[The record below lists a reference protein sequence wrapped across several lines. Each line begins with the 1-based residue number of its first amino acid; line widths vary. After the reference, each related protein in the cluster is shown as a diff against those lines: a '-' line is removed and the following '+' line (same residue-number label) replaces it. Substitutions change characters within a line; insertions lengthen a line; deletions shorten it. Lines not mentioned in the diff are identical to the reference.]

1 MILSPD
7 TSKLSADEL
16 YGHLAFVERAA
27 RIGSWRWVLG
37 EEKPVISA
45 GMAAM
50 LGISD
55 GSELRPGWVLDRLQQ
70 EDSVR
75 VAEAVRKA
83 LERPNPFH
91 FRVKVRVPEL
101 GVRIFDTTGDVSVD
115 ASGKPVALY
124 GVCRDVTAMVEAEA
138 AISTSEA
145 NYRLLAEESNDI
157 IARHGPD
164 FRTTYIS
171 PAMKRVLGYAPW
183 ERLGTLTTEDIH
195 PDDLPALV
203 GMFRKSFDD
212 DGCWTA
218 TIRHR
223 HKRGHYVWLEVTA
236 RALRDQETGRLR
248 EIVSVTRDVTA
259 RKEAERALEE
269 ALANAETASR
279 TKSRFLAN
287 MSHELR
293 TPLNAIIGF
302 SEILKDEMFG
312 PLGAPRYKEY
322 AELINESGAL
332 LLDLINDIL
341 DMAKVE
347 AGKYELHLEDLDA
360 AEIVEGS
367 LRLLRRR
374 AEDANVTLVRDY
386 PAGAVPLHA
395 DRRALKQIT
404 LNLVANA
411 VKFTPGGEVRIS
423 LVQDGEDAV
432 LRVADTGIGISRND
446 LERIGQPFEQA
457 RSDAQVA
464 QAGTGLGLALV
475 RSLAEMHGGSLAI
488 DSEEGQGTTVTVRIP
503 RNATSHALPAEASGN
518 AA

>member
-1 MILSPD
+1 MNFSFDKMPM
-7 TSKLSADEL
+7 TAADL
-16 YGHLAFVERAA
+16 HRHLEFIERAA

-37 EEKPVISA
+37 EERPSISP

-50 LGISD
+50 LGIRD
-55 GSELRPGWVLDRLQQ
+55 ESELRSGWILDRLQQ
-70 EDSVR
+70 EDCVV
-75 VAEAVRKA
+75 VAEAVRA
-83 LERPNPFH
+83 AIERPRPFQ
-91 FRVKVRVPEL
+91 FRARVRVPEL
-101 GVRIFDTTGDVSVD
+101 GTRILDTSGDIATD
-115 ASGKPVALY
+115 ANGKPEAIY

-138 AISTSEA
+138 ALSASEA

-157 IARHGPD
+157 ISRHGPD
-164 FRTTYIS
+164 IRTTYIS
-171 PAMKRVLGYAPW
+171 PAIKRILGYASW
-183 ERLGTLTTEDIH
+183 EILGTLTTASIH
-195 PDDLPALV
+195 PDDVDVLA
-203 GMFRKSFDD
+203 GMFRNSYHG
-212 DGCWTA
+212 DGRWTA

-223 HKRGHYVWLEVTA
+223 HKQGHYVWLEVTA
-236 RALRDQETGRLR
+236 RSLRDARSGRLR
-248 EIVSVTRDVTA
+248 EIVSVTRDVTE
-259 RKEAERALEE
+259 RKNAELALEE
-269 ALANAETASR
+269 ALKSAEAASR

-347 AGKYELHLEDLDA
+347 AGKYELHLEDIDA
-360 AEIVEGS
+360 AEVVDGC

-374 AEDANVTLVRDY
+374 AEEAGITLSRAF
-386 PAGAVPLHA
+386 PASAIPVHA

-404 LNLVANA
+404 LNLAANA
-411 VKFTPGGEVRIS
+411 IKFTPGGGNVRIE
-423 LVQDGEDAV
+423 LEAGDETLT
-432 LRVADTGIGISRND
+432 LRVTDTGIGIAKRD

-457 RSDAQVA
+457 RSDAQLA

-475 RSLAEMHGGSLAI
+475 RSLAEMHGGTI
-488 DSEEGQGTTVTVRIP
+488 DVASEEGQGTTVTVRLP
-503 RNATSHALPAEASGN
+503 RQATEHVI
-518 AA
+518 AATAAA